1 MILCED
7 LLIQQGA
14 FSLGPLSLT
23 IPTGKYAV
31 LMGETGCG
39 KTSLLE
45 SIVGLRQIASGK
57 LIVDGVLVNRLPP
70 AQRQFGYVPQDG
82 ALFTTMTVAENLSF
96 ALMIRGVSRREQIQ
110 RQNEIAQ
117 ELGITHLLSRMPSN
131 LSGGEKQ
138 RVALGRALAHRPKLL
153 LLDEPLSSLDQ
164 KTRSEMIELLR
175 VTHAHWGLTVLHVT
189 HHNEEADRLA
199 QIRFRLNKGILMSEW
214 TA

>member
-7 LLIQQGA
+7 LRIQQGA

-45 SIVGLRQIASGK
+45 SIIGLRRVVSGK
-57 LIVDGVLVNRLPP
+57 IIVDGTIVNDLPP

-82 ALFTTMTVAENLSF
+82 ALFTTMSVSENLSF
-96 ALMIRGVSRREQIQ
+96 ALTVRGVPSQKRIQ
-110 RQNEIAQ
+110 RQNEIAN
-117 ELGITHLLSRMPSN
+117 ELGITHLLERMPQH

-138 RVALGRALAHRPKLL
+138 RVALGRALAHRPRLL
-153 LLDEPLSSLDQ
+153 LLDEPLSSLDE

-175 VTHAHWGLTVLHVT
+175 TTHAHLGLTVLHVT
-189 HHNEEADRLA
+189 HHPEEADRLA
-199 QIRFRLNKGILMSEW
+199 QIRFRLDKGTLASEW

>member
-7 LLIQQGA
+7 LLIQQGS

-57 LIVDGVLVNRLPP
+57 VIVDGVLVNRLPP

-110 RQNEIAQ
+110 RQNELAQ
-117 ELGITHLLSRMPSN
+117 ELGITHLLSRMPAN

-164 KTRSEMIELLR
+164 KTRSEMIEILR
-175 VTHAHWGLTVLHVT
+175 ATHAHWGLTVLHVT

>member
-7 LLIQQGA
+7 LLIQQGQ

-39 KTSLLE
+39 KTTLLE

-57 LIVDGVLVNRLPP
+57 LIVDGVLMNRLPP

-110 RQNEIAQ
+110 RQNEVAQ

-164 KTRSEMIELLR
+164 KTRSEMIEILR